1 MRYRQCLAVEWTIHD
16 WSALAYWAISFF
28 PFSEFLRFSLSFRLF
43 SFALTDKAFGVDSEA
58 IESIDAHWDYE

>member
-1 MRYRQCLAVEWTIHD
+1 MTGVLWPIGP
-16 WSALAYWAISFF
+16 F
-28 PFSEFLRFSLSFRLF
+28 PCSYSEFLRFSPSFGLF

>member
-16 WSALAYWAISFF
+16 LECFGLLGHFLFLS
-28 PFSEFLRFSLSFRLF
+28 FLRFSLSFRLF
-43 SFALTDKAFGVDSEA
+43 SFTDKAFGVDSEA